1 MASYFEKRSE
11 YPYYKYV
18 RMLLGV
24 LSYNAKSVC
33 DVGSNG
39 TDMISWLPCQEK
51 VSIDLRN
58 PLYADGVQS
67 IKADFITYDFQKKFD
82 IVTCFQVMEHI
93 KDDQIHAFADKLLA
107 VTEKLLIVSV
117 PYMWAKGACKYHV
130 QDPVDEEKFLS
141 WFDKSPEAPLKPVF
155 SRVIYNIK
163 KSSSGERAI
172 GRLVVIFA
180 AREIADALDKLNEG
194 SNWLIRYL

>member
-1 MASYFEKRSE
+1 MATYFEKRSK

-24 LSYNAKSVC
+24 LSYNAKSIC

-39 TDMISWLPCQEK
+39 VDLISWLPCKEK

-58 PLYADGVQS
+58 PFSGKGVEG
-67 IKADFITYDFQKKFD
+67 IKANFITCDFQKKFD

-93 KDDQIHAFADKLLA
+93 KDDQIYAFANKLLA
-107 VTEKLLIVSV
+107 VAEKLLIVSV

-130 QDPVDEEKFLS
+130 QDPVDESKFLS
-141 WFDKSPEAPLKPVF
+141 WFDISPETPLKPVF
-155 SRVIYNIK
+155 SRIIYSVKN
-163 KSSSGERAI
+163 SSSDERTI
-172 GRLVVIFA
+172 GRLVVVFA
-180 AREIADALDKLNEG
+180 SSKIADALDELNEE
-194 SNWLIRYL
+194 SNWLIRYS